1 MPMPCTDQP
10 RRLIGDGEIH
20 DAALWRLADWTPGDI
35 EASGAP
41 LARVVRQC
49 PSLDSTHPA
58 TAALLTDLHR
68 PGDRR
73 GPWTA
78 LCALAVFWAEAHD
91 DQVLYHRAG
100 FEVMASYRQ
109 ARRGQQA
116 PAADALDELMTSYLR
131 LHPETTAPQLFEHC
145 KNLARVRWVVEDAD
159 HESLTYR
166 IDPTGSKLKTVKRRA
181 FEVRVS
187 RIRKRLATPSVNHE
201 AASENVFRWPCLLQ
215 PVVVSCAG

>member
-1 MPMPCTDQP
+1 MQRIESV

-20 DAALWRLADWTPGDI
+20 EAAMWRLADWTPGDI
-35 EASGAP
+35 EAGGAP
-41 LARVVRQC
+41 LSRLVRQC
-49 PSLDSTHPA
+49 PSLDSAHPA

-100 FEVMASYRQ
+100 FEVLASYRQ
-109 ARRGQQA
+109 AMRGHQA

-131 LHPETTAPQLFEHC
+131 LHPETTPGQLFDHC
-145 KNLARVRWVVEDAD
+145 KGLARVRMVIEDAD
-159 HESLTYR
+159 DERLTYR
-166 IDPTGSKLKTVKRRA
+166 PIPTGNRLKTVKRHA
-181 FEVRVS
+181 FEMRVS
-187 RIRKRLATPSVNHE
+187 RIRKRLAVAPTIKRPSP
-201 AASENVFRWPCLLQ
+201 ENIFRWPLLQ
-215 PVVVSCAG
+215 PAAVSRPA